1 MGAKGIVLI
10 ILLVGIVIFAVQNFQ
25 PVEIRLLFW
34 QISAP
39 AVLTIVV
46 CFLLG
51 FLAGWFFR
59 WSRERKKD
67 AAGLDE

>member
-1 MGAKGIVLI
+1 MGAKEIVFIVL
-10 ILLVGIVIFAVQNFQ
+10 LLIVVIFSVQNIQ
-25 PVEIRLLFW
+25 PVEIKLFFW

-39 AVLTIVV
+39 AVLTIVI

-67 AAGLDE
+67 ASVLDE